1 MESPENPFDKLYQEI
16 TSGYNNKG
24 IKLGKMFNNDENIH
38 LKTSDGKKEIV
49 PELIKEALEE
59 TNKQMVTL
67 YGEAKEE
74 IARYTL
80 GKNTRGTHLGFFK
93 KKYKDG
99 IKKFVIRIQI
109 AGLSFYNKHY
119 CNNKENWEKANQ
131 YELSPKLYFYKEVD
145 AKDFN
150 MENPNMKLIC
160 IVNEAFDMNLQT
172 FFKDY
177 YTPELK
183 NNNNIEKK
191 MVSQITDLY
200 TIMVK
205 DMNMICFD
213 IKLENMVIRFENV
226 KDENNPDF
234 TIKLIDW
241 DSDWCMIP
249 DTFWN
254 REIKFEGT
262 VINKEEKKDIIIMLI
277 LMFVANYFYIQGN
290 NIFSENIKSFANEPK
305 NTEKMRLIF
314 KEYFTPEPSNEQDD
328 IYFAIMAKYYFGRPR
343 NLDNDISLDELF
355 DHMLTH
361 ALSKNSIEKKN
372 MKKNMKKK
380 ADVKAPPA
388 VAAMDSEH
396 KHTGGKKNKRKT
408 KRKYKT
414 KTKNVR
420 NKKKK
425 GTRKKT
431 MKKRK

>member
-38 LKTSDGKKEIV
+38 LKTSDGEKEIV

-160 IVNEAFDMNLQT
+160 IVNEAFDMNLHT
-172 FFKDY
+172 LIKDY
-177 YTPELK
+177 YTPKLK
-183 NNNNIEKK
+183 KNDNIANK

-205 DMNMICFD
+205 NMNMICFD
-213 IKLENMVIRFENV
+213 IKLENMVIRYENV
-226 KDENNPDF
+226 TDENNPDF

-290 NIFSENIKSFANEPK
+290 NIFSENIKSFANKSK

-314 KEYFTPEPSNEQDD
+314 KEDFTPEPSKKQDD
-328 IYFAIMAKYYFGRPR
+328 ISFEFKAKYYFGRR
-343 NLDNDISLDELF
+343 LDPDISPDKLF
-355 DHMLTH
+355 DHILTH
-361 ALSKNSIEKKN
+361 ALLKDSNEKKD
-372 MKKNMKKK
+372 MKKK
-380 ADVKAPPA
+380 NKKKAAVKAPPA
-388 VAAMDSEH
+388 AAAPAAMDSEH

-425 GTRKKT
+425 RTRKK
-431 MKKRK
+431 R

>member
-1 MESPENPFDKLYQEI
+1 MESPENPFDKLYQQI
-16 TSGYNNKG
+16 TSGHNNDKD
-24 IKLGKMFNNDENIH
+24 IKLGDMFKNPQYLGD
-38 LKTSDGKKEIV
+38 LKTSDGGKEIV

-67 YGEAKEE
+67 YGEAKQE
-74 IARYTL
+74 IATYTL
-80 GKNTRGTHLGFFK
+80 GKNTRGTNLGFFK
-93 KKYKDG
+93 KKYENG

-109 AGLSFYNKHY
+109 IGLSFYNKHY

-150 MENPNMKLIC
+150 MEPPDMKLIC
-160 IVNEAFDMNLQT
+160 IVNEAFDMNLHT
-172 FFKDY
+172 LLEY
-177 YTPELK
+177 YPPNL
-183 NNNNIEKK
+183 NNNNIAEK

-205 DMNMICFD
+205 NMNMICFD
-213 IKLENMVIRFENV
+213 IKLENMVIRYENV
-226 KDENNPDF
+226 TDENNPDF

-290 NIFSENIKSFANEPK
+290 NIFSENIKSFANKSK

-314 KEYFTPEPSNEQDD
+314 KEYFTPKPSEKQDD
-328 IYFAIMAKYYFGRPR
+328 IYFAIMAKYYFGRR
-343 NLDNDISLDELF
+343 LDPDISPDKLF
-355 DHMLTH
+355 DHILTH
-361 ALSKNSIEKKN
+361 ALLKDSNEKKD
-372 MKKNMKKK
+372 MKKDMKKK
-380 ADVKAPPA
+380 NKKKAAVKAPPA
-388 VAAMDSEH
+388 AAAMDSEH

-425 GTRKKT
+425 GTRKK
-431 MKKRK
+431 R